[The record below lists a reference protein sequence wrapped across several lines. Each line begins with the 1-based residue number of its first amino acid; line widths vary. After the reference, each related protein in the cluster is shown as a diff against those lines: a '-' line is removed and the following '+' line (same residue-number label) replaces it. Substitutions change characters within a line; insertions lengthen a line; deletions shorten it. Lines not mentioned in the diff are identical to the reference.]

1 MADEVT
7 YRAEL
12 SFSDGKANP
21 SMASGLK
28 TADLAAASAFQF
40 IKMVDV
46 TTDADG
52 VVIPLGNV
60 ATPSRIM
67 AWNNDA
73 TNFVEI
79 GHDDSGFI
87 ADAKISAGSVALF
100 EPAHAAPYIRSNTSA
115 CTVTLLILE

>member
-1 MADEVT
+1 MADEIR

-12 SFSDGKANP
+12 SFADGKANP
-21 SMASGLK
+21 AMASGQLS
-28 TADLAAASAFQF
+28 ASLAVASAFQL
-40 IKMVDV
+40 IKMEAG
-46 TTDADG
+46 TGAG
-52 VVIPLGNV
+52 GEAIPLGDV

-87 ADAKISAGSVALF
+87 SGVKISAGSVALF
-100 EPAHAAPYIRSNTSA
+100 EAAHAAPYIRADTAA
-115 CTVTLLILE
+115 CMVTVLILE

>member
-12 SFSDGKANP
+12 SFTDGKANP
-21 SMASGLK
+21 SMASGVK
-28 TADLAAASAFQF
+28 TADLAAASAFQL
-40 IKMVDV
+40 IKMEAG
-46 TTDADG
+46 TGAG
-52 VVIPLGNV
+52 GEAIPLGDV

-79 GHDDSGFI
+79 GHDDSGFV
-87 ADAKISAGSVALF
+87 ADVKISAGSVALF
-100 EPAHAAPYIRSNTSA
+100 EPAHAAPYIKADTGA
-115 CTVTLLILE
+115 CMVTLLILE